1 MKYLLISCKSSII
14 CSMLLPWG
22 GTFFPG
28 KRVFFSPLQSCLKKG
43 ERMPYARIAVYKVKT
58 DSAITVDE
66 AIRRSQTGM
75 LPIFRNQPGFLSYGQ
90 VKAGQD
96 SVISI
101 SFWQSQQQAE
111 AAVRLSESWAKDN
124 LAGMTESVQ
133 NYVGELSFFTS
144 AVPVG
149 A

>member
-1 MKYLLISCKSSII
+1 M
-14 CSMLLPWG
+14 
-22 GTFFPG
+22 
-28 KRVFFSPLQSCLKKG
+28 Q
-43 ERMPYARIAVYKVKT
+43 YARIAVYKVKT
-58 DSAITVDE
+58 GGAITVDE

-75 LPIFRNQPGFLSYGQ
+75 LPIFRNQPGFVSYGQ

-101 SFWQSQQQAE
+101 SFWQSRQQAE
-111 AAVRLSESWAKDN
+111 AAVQLSESWSKDN

-144 AVPVG
+144 AVPIG
-149 A
+149 S